1 MGHPP
6 RSTPPRDAGSA
17 VIPRTTRIRLEVQ
30 LDALETI
37 LAGVTREALMKRPRS
52 GGWSA
57 HEHLAHLAR
66 HHDVFLERLRRVAA
80 EEKPRFDR
88 YRAGEDPGWPGWSAL
103 STEEALARL
112 KDLRAR
118 IIAWVDR
125 LPDQGAARVG
135 VHPLFGEQ
143 SIGEMLEFFLAHE
156 GHHFYTMM
164 IGLGQKS
171 QLEAQRGV

>member
-1 MGHPP
+1 
-6 RSTPPRDAGSA
+6 

-37 LAGVTREALMKRPRS
+37 LAGATREALMKRPPS
-52 GGWSA
+52 GAWSA

-88 YRAGEDPGWPGWSAL
+88 YRAEEDPGWPGWSAL
-103 STEEALARL
+103 PTDEAIARL

-118 IIAWVDR
+118 IVAHVNALSEREAGRTGI
-125 LPDQGAARVG
+125 
-135 VHPLFGEQ
+135 HPLFGEQ
-143 SIGEMLEFFLAHE
+143 SVGELLEFFLAHE

-164 IGLGQKS
+164 IRIGQKS
-171 QLEAQRGV
+171 SA